1 VNSFFKNLPGNK
13 ITCNKIDFGKLLF
26 EKKQLSIIFPTDLN
40 EAYEL
45 FSYIAYWKEV
55 FHIFHFYFHN
65 NLFNFF
71 QNLAFSENIKYY
83 LYDEFEG
90 FQNSI
95 AVIFDDNFLKSRK
108 MEYFDNSIMIDKK
121 STGNLE
127 FVPKS
132 KTNLDLIYKFS
143 DFMTL
148 PFNKRK
154 LLMKPTQDR
163 SIFFENENINIV
175 IDIGKSIYLK
185 YLDSMIKI
193 IKQHFSANFYLT
205 NLFYEGKDFINVKN
219 IHRKD
224 IYELFV
230 LANYSDFF
238 LTDDEEIAIIFKDFN
253 VSQIFLGKPN
263 YLDNIKCVHPK
274 NIFELRSIF
283 EDIIPESKK
292 KF

>member
-1 VNSFFKNLPGNK
+1 MK
-13 ITCNKIDFGKLLF
+13 
-26 EKKQLSIIFPTDLN
+26 KKQLSIIFPADLN

-45 FSYIAYWKEV
+45 FSYIAYWEKV
-55 FHIFHFYFHN
+55 FYNFHFFFQN
-65 NLFNFF
+65 NLFHFF

-90 FQNSI
+90 FKNSI
-95 AVIFDDNFLKSRK
+95 VIIFNDNFLKCRK
-108 MEYFDNSIMIDKK
+108 MEYFENSIMIDKK
-121 STGNLE
+121 SSGNLE

-132 KTNLDLIYKFS
+132 KTNIDLIYKFS
-143 DFMTL
+143 DFMAL

-154 LLMKPTQDR
+154 LFMKPTQDR

-205 NLFYEGKDFINVKN
+205 NSFYEGKDFINVKN
-219 IHRKD
+219 IQRSD
-224 IYELFV
+224 IHKLFV
-230 LANYSDFF
+230 LAKNSDFF
-238 LTDDEEIAIIFKDFN
+238 LTDNDEIAAIFKDFDI
-253 VSQIFLGKPN
+253 SQIFLGKPD
-263 YLDNIKCVHPK
+263 YLENIKCVHPK

-283 EDIIPESKK
+283 EDKIPESRK